1 MVEEGI
7 HILVTGKWVRRMICQ
22 RCGQEVGPE
31 PAGSLV
37 RWAKGRTRIGGPQ
50 RAWP

>member
-37 RWAKGRTRIGGPQ
+37 R
-50 RAWP
+50 